1 MAPDY
6 SMSHA
11 DYRSGGGLTPF
22 YWLGGCHT
30 RPTFGGVKMINCVFA
45 DRVSADITECRNSDK
60 SHIKQAAQAYCYRCK
75 HRIPV
80 NKSEPAI
87 VERLPKERQMRIEEW
102 LSI

>member
-1 MAPDY
+1 
-6 SMSHA
+6 
-11 DYRSGGGLTPF
+11 
-22 YWLGGCHT
+22 
-30 RPTFGGVKMINCVFA
+30 MINCIFA
-45 DRVSADITECRNSDK
+45 ERLSDTVTECRNSTK